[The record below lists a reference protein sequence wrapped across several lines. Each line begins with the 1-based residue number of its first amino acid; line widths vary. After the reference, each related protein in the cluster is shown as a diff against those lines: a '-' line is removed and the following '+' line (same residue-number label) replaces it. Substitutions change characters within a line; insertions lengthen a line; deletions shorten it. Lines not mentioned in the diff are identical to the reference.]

1 MKMFIITLKPLI
13 VNNKQSHRGFK
24 MRAKRTHQMS
34 IYEVFSKH
42 EIGQELKVI
51 SEWLDAHIEVLDWVF
66 ADIQREQL
74 KPTGRNGMSIESIL
88 RCGILKQHGQWTYK
102 ELAFQISDSATATA
116 FVRLPNGMSPTDS
129 ALQGVIGLIHAATW
143 ERINQALVK
152 DALSQRLETLKQARI
167 DSTVT
172 ETLIHQPWDSQLLGD
187 VERVLDRLMI
197 EVRKQNPQV
206 KYTCHRRVVK
216 QQMMAIRNCK
226 GDEKRRAHYRKLI
239 SLVRH
244 TLAAVQSVIV
254 AQQQSLDWLKRAEHY
269 SGLAVRVIDQAVRR
283 IIKGEKVAANEKLVS
298 VFEPHTDIIVK
309 DRRDTQ
315 YGHKLNLTTGKRGMV
330 LDVVVEEGNP
340 ADSSRL
346 LPMIKRIEA
355 CYGKLPGQVAAD
367 AGYASIDNVNDA
379 KAAGVKAIGLPKK
392 RGMKV
397 EEMTGSN
404 WIYKKLKRFRAGIE
418 GNISMLKRVFGL
430 DRCTWRGLE
439 HFKAYVMSAVLAYNF
454 NVFARLSR
462 QAI

>member
-1 MKMFIITLKPLI
+1 MEKFIIAFKLLI
-13 VNNKQSHRGFK
+13 ENNKQNHWGSK
-24 MRAKRTHQMS
+24 MRAKRTRQMS
-34 IYEVFSKH
+34 IYEAFSKH
-42 EIGQELKVI
+42 EIGRELKAI
-51 SEWLDAHIEVLDWVF
+51 SDWLDLRVDVLDWVS
-66 ADIQREQL
+66 ADIQRESL

-88 RCGILKQHGQWTYK
+88 RCGILKQHGQWTYE
-102 ELAFQISDSATATA
+102 ELAFQVSDSATAAA
-116 FVRLPNGMSPTDS
+116 FVRFPNGLSPTDS
-129 ALQGVIGLIHAATW
+129 ALQGVIGLIRGETW
-143 ERINQALVK
+143 ERISHALVK
-152 DALSQRLETLKQARI
+152 DELSRRIETFKQARI

-172 ETLIHQPWDSQLLGD
+172 ETLVHKPWDSQLLGD
-187 VERVLDRLMI
+187 VGRVLDRLMV
-197 EVRKQNPQV
+197 EVREQDPRI

-216 QQMMAIRNCK
+216 RQIMAIRNGK
-226 GDEKRRAHYRKLI
+226 GEEKRRVHYRKLI
-239 SLVRH
+239 GNVRH
-244 TLAAVQSVIV
+244 TLAVVQSVM
-254 AQQQSLDWLKRAEHY
+254 ACQQQSADWLKRAEHY
-269 SGLAVRVIDQAVRR
+269 AGLAVRVIDQAVRR
-283 IIKGEKVAANEKLVS
+283 VIKGEKVAASEKVVS

-315 YGHKLNLTTGKRGMV
+315 YGHKLNITTGMRGMV

-346 LPMIKRIEA
+346 LPMIKRIDER
-355 CYGKLPGQVAAD
+355 YGKLPRQVAAD
-367 AGYASIDNVNDA
+367 AGYASCDNIIAA
-379 KAAGVKAIGLPKK
+379 KALGIKAVGLPKK

-397 EEMTGSN
+397 EDMTGSE

-462 QAI
+462 QTI